1 MWSGSNRARA
11 TRSQAMGRKPT
22 HPIRYDCCLS
32 QAGFLAYPVQLTE
45 PPNKLTSWSELF
57 SNLGA
62 TARDSEACRG
72 AVQIVRIHLPPAE
85 SRLRTR
91 LLSEF
96 DHLRGSLG
104 NSNTDASIGQ
114 HRHQRERAGEIP
126 AVPHNARSAIAVRG
140 IVPARNRKFD
150 SPLEEA
156 GFELRVP
163 AREKRSFRAVLHGFP
178 AIGPAPAPNPAEHR
192 TLIAPGKR
200 CRRIAGAHILAADAD
215 RPVINPAGGIRDS
228 QERGARSTPPRGR
241 IHRRRRCRRRVR
253 ATGAPFRR
261 SCEHR
266 PRRECASDRP

>member
-1 MWSGSNRARA
+1 MPPGPASYRRPRPASGSRLTASPGAAR
-11 TRSQAMGRKPT
+11 
-22 HPIRYDCCLS
+22 
-32 QAGFLAYPVQLTE
+32 QAGNGRSRANPPRSSAALFGGLSCHSRHRPHADE
-45 PPNKLTSWSELF
+45 PPKVRF
-57 SNLGA
+57 VI
-62 TARDSEACRG
+62 DS
-72 AVQIVRIHLPPAE
+72 
-85 SRLRTR
+85 S
-91 LLSEF
+91 
-96 DHLRGSLG
+96 
-104 NSNTDASIGQ
+104 
-114 HRHQRERAGEIP
+114 
-126 AVPHNARSAIAVRG
+126 
-140 IVPARNRKFD
+140 
-150 SPLEEA
+150 LEEA

-215 RPVINPAGGIRDS
+215 RPLINLAGGIRDS
-228 QERGARSTPPRGR
+228 RERGARSTPPRGR